1 MKEGQ
6 RFSSRVSAPIRNL
19 AHRFTYIGLVVAAFA
34 LMLLGKADLFIV
46 DRFRAQVTDAVA
58 PILEV
63 VSKPVA
69 TLNEVIQHGRELVDI
84 RRENAAL
91 RQDIERLLQWQSVA
105 RILEGENKALR
116 EQLNFIPGPQA
127 SFLTARIIADS
138 GGAFAHSL
146 LVNVGSQDG
155 VTNGQAVVTGDGLV
169 GRVAGFGS
177 RATRVLLITDLNSRI
192 PVLVEPTRTRA
203 ILAGN
208 NSDRPR
214 LIHLPPGVS
223 VSPGDRIVTSGHG
236 GVFPAGLPVGVV
248 DSVSEAGISMQPFVR
263 RDRIEYVRLIDFG
276 LKGIIPLPGKITDT
290 EQAK

>member
-1 MKEGQ
+1 M
-6 RFSSRVSAPIRNL
+6 
-19 AHRFTYIGLVVAAFA
+19 AHRFTFIGLVAAAFG
-34 LMLLGKADLFIV
+34 LMLLGKADVVLVEKI
-46 DRFRAQVTDAVA
+46 RAQISDAFAPLLDVA
-58 PILEV
+58 
-63 VSKPVA
+63 SRPVA
-69 TLNEVIQHGRELVDI
+69 TANEIIDRGRELADI
-84 RRENAAL
+84 RQENAAL
-91 RQDIERLLQWQSVA
+91 RQANDRLLQWQSVA

-116 EQLNFIPGPQA
+116 EQLNYIPDQKA
-127 SFLTARIIADS
+127 SFLTARVIADS

-146 LVNVGSQDG
+146 LVNVGSQVG

-192 PVLVEPTRTRA
+192 PVLVESTRTRA

-223 VSPGDRIVTSGHG
+223 VSPGDRIITSGHG
-236 GVFPAGLPVGVV
+236 GVFPVGLPVGVV

-263 RDRIEYVRLIDFG
+263 RDRIEYVRLVDFG
-276 LKGIIPLPGKITDT
+276 LKGIIPLPGT
-290 EQAK
+290 AKLKAPDK

>member
-1 MKEGQ
+1 MKTGQ

-19 AHRFTYIGLVVAAFA
+19 AHRFTYIGLVAAAFA
-34 LMLLGKADLFIV
+34 LMLLGKADVLLV
-46 DRFRAQVTDAVA
+46 ERFRAQITDAFA
-58 PILEV
+58 PILDIA
-63 VSKPVA
+63 SRPVA
-69 TLNEVIQHGRELVDI
+69 TANEIIERGRELADI
-84 RRENAAL
+84 RRENATL
-91 RQDIERLLQWQSVA
+91 RQANERLLQWQSVA

-116 EQLNFIPGPQA
+116 EQLNFIPEQQA
-127 SFLTARIIADS
+127 SYLTARVIADS

-146 LVNVGSQDG
+146 LVNVGSQVG
-155 VTNGQAVVTGDGLV
+155 VSNGQAVVTGDGLI

-192 PVLVEPTRTRA
+192 PVLVEATRTRA

-236 GVFPAGLPVGVV
+236 GVFPSGLPVGVI

-276 LKGIIPLPGKITDT
+276 LKGIIPLPGNIGKKASD
-290 EQAK
+290 K

>member
-1 MKEGQ
+1 MAGQ

-19 AHRFTYIGLVVAAFA
+19 AHRFTYIGLVAAAFA
-34 LMLLGKADLFIV
+34 LMLLGKADVMLV
-46 DRFRAQVTDAVA
+46 ERFRAQITDAFA
-58 PILEV
+58 PILEI

-69 TLNEVIQHGRELVDI
+69 TANEIIQRGSELADI
-84 RRENAAL
+84 RGENDAL
-91 RQDIERLLQWQSVA
+91 RQDIERLRQWQSVA

-127 SFLTARIIADS
+127 SYLTARVIADS

-146 LVNVGSQDG
+146 LVNVGSQIG

-169 GRVAGFGS
+169 GRVAGFGA

-208 NSDRPR
+208 NTDRPR
-214 LIHLPPGVS
+214 LIHLPAGVT

-236 GVFPAGLPVGVV
+236 GVFPPGLPVGVIE
-248 DSVSEAGISMQPFVR
+248 SVSEAGISMQPFVR
-263 RDRIEYVRLIDFG
+263 RDRIEYVRLLDFG
-276 LKGIIPLPGKITDT
+276 LKGIIPLPGMVKNSAP
-290 EQAK
+290 EK

>member
-1 MKEGQ
+1 MKPEQ

-19 AHRFTYIGLVVAAFA
+19 AHRFTYIGLVAAAFA
-34 LMLLGKADLFIV
+34 LMLMGKADVVLME
-46 DRFRAQVTDAVA
+46 RFRAQVTDAFA

-63 VSKPVA
+63 ASKPIA
-69 TLNEVIQHGRELVDI
+69 TANEIIQWGRELADI
-84 RRENAAL
+84 HNENAAL
-91 RQDIERLLQWQSVA
+91 RRDNERLKQWQSVA
-105 RILEGENKALR
+105 RILEGENKALK
-116 EQLNFIPGPQA
+116 EQLNYIPGGEA
-127 SFLTARIIADS
+127 SYLTARVIADS

-146 LVNVGSQDG
+146 LLNIGSQVG
-155 VTNGQAVVTGDGLV
+155 IRNGQAVVTGDGLV
-169 GRVAGFGS
+169 GRVAGFGA

-236 GVFPAGLPVGVV
+236 GVFPLGLPVGVI

-263 RDRIEYVRLIDFG
+263 RDRIEYVRLVDYG
-276 LKGIIPLPGKITDT
+276 LKGIIPLPTRPKKRVP
-290 EQAK
+290 AK

>member
-19 AHRFTYIGLVVAAFA
+19 AHRFTYVGLVVAAFA

-46 DRFRAQVTDAVA
+46 ERFRAQITDAVA

-63 VSKPVA
+63 ASKPVA
-69 TLNEVIQHGRELVDI
+69 TLNEVIQRGRELTDI
-84 RRENAAL
+84 RSENAAL

-127 SFLTARIIADS
+127 SYLTARIIADS

-236 GVFPAGLPVGVV
+236 GVFPSGLPVGVV

>member
-1 MKEGQ
+1 MKTGQ
-6 RFSSRVSAPIRNL
+6 RFSSRVSAPVRNL
-19 AHRFTYIGLVVAAFA
+19 AHRFTYVGLVAAAFA
-34 LMLLGKADLFIV
+34 LMLLGKADMLLV
-46 DRFRAQVTDAVA
+46 ERFRAQITDAFA

-69 TLNEVIQHGRELVDI
+69 SANEIIQRGRELANI
-84 RRENAAL
+84 RGENAAL
-91 RQDIERLLQWQSVA
+91 RQDIHRLRQWQSVA

-116 EQLNFIPGPQA
+116 EQLNFVPGPKV
-127 SFLTARIIADS
+127 SYLTARVIADS

-146 LVNVGSQDG
+146 LVNIGSQNG
-155 VTNGQAVVTGDGLV
+155 VTKGQAVVTGGGLV

-192 PVLVEPTRTRA
+192 PVLVESTRTRA

-208 NSDRPR
+208 NTDRPR
-214 LIHLPPGVS
+214 LIHLPPGVT

-236 GVFPAGLPVGVV
+236 GVFPAGLPVGVI
-248 DSVSEAGISMQPFVR
+248 DSVSESGISMQPFVR

-276 LKGIIPLPGKITDT
+276 LKGVIPLPGKINTT
-290 EQAK
+290 APAK